1 MRVTRPFTKRLSSF
15 VHRIFR
21 KRRGSYVVNR
31 PKTAKK
37 SETHLASR
45 SPRNQ
50 QPASQLANHGQSVS
64 QLSNHRPT
72 TSHAQLDNYSQ
83 HSYSERAIDV
93 GDLIDHN
100 HPVTNSYH
108 AAASQNHLAY
118 NQLADDYKLDSYS
131 QQSYSERAIDVG
143 NLADHYIT
151 DL

>member
-1 MRVTRPFTKRLSSF
+1 MRVTRSFTKRLSSF

-37 SETHLASR
+37 SATHLASR

-64 QLSNHRPT
+64 QLSNHGPT

-83 HSYSERAIDV
+83 HSYSEREIDV

-108 AAASQNHLAY
+108 ATVSQNHVAY
-118 NQLADDYKLDSYS
+118 NQLADDYKLASYS
-131 QQSYSERAIDVG
+131 QQSYSEREIDVG